1 MDREELQ
8 NRRAVNQIWNGAG
21 RYDVQPEQAAFDA
34 EGDPELYMNTVMGL
48 ARRDYDFS
56 RFQPMLHAFQQQPQG
71 GLYTDVF
78 WLGLEHAVY
87 EREAPRRP
95 ALDALRWAYA
105 RRLLAERGE
114 GGDPRQMPALRRSW
128 AARLLGAPHTEDDW
142 QTALLNGLAFSP
154 DWDEQTLGRKTEE
167 LLYQYFHR
175 ARRSVTDRQWAAW
188 AGRSLTKGG
197 GIRFI
202 KPNALRALSHTDSGG
217 GAGQAPRLLSFLQGR
232 TPEPILRR
240 YVEDC
245 FGVSMLTPSELAE
258 AERLLCTGPHRNC
271 RLHFTRGT
279 PPEHPPGPNA
289 AWDAEHFRQQ
299 RAKNRAYY
307 QAHLTENQMTLH
319 QLTQKLQN
327 VLLLRQDDGGTGAR
341 AGRLQPSL
349 AWRAAAL
356 DDEQVFLRRRPD
368 EPDGLSVDILLDGS
382 ASQNLQQEKLATQ
395 AYLIAESLTRC
406 HIPVRVSFFC
416 SVSGCT
422 VLREYR
428 DYRENQGNNRIF
440 EFAAAGWNRD
450 GLALRAVD
458 WFLRRSGEQQRLLL
472 ILTDAN
478 PNDDTRLPGTGNQ
491 FFSRDYSGRPAV
503 ADAAEEATM
512 LRRHGNPPLCLF
524 SGREGD
530 FSSARTIYGRDVVR
544 LPSVGW
550 FAQTVGKIIQG
561 RLQALE
567 N

>member
-95 ALDALRWAYA
+95 ALDALRRAYA

-128 AARLLGAPHTEDDW
+128 AARILGAPHTEDDW

-154 DWDEQTLGRKTEE
+154 DWDEQMLGRKTEE

-258 AERLLCTGPHRNC
+258 AEHLLCTGPHRNC
-271 RLHFTRGT
+271 RLHFTKGT

-307 QAHLTENQMTLH
+307 QAHLTENQMALH

-368 EPDGLSVDILLDGS
+368 EPDELSVDILLDGS

-422 VLREYR
+422 VLRILR
-428 DYRENQGNNRIF
+428 DFGHPEENDACF
-440 EFAAAGWNRD
+440 DYTAAGWNRD
-450 GLALRAVD
+450 GLALRAMG
-458 WFLRRSGEQQRLLL
+458 WLMRRSTEPNRLLL
-472 ILTDAN
+472 LLSDAS
-478 PNDDTRLPGTGNQ
+478 PNDDQRIPIGALPLGGYA
-491 FFSRDYSGRPAV
+491 YSGKRGVEDAAGETAVLRRQGIRPVCIFTGSDQELDNARRIYGAALERIPTAGWL
-503 ADAAEEATM
+503 ADAVSR
-512 LRRHGNPPLCLF
+512 LLCAQLT
-524 SGREGD
+524 
-530 FSSARTIYGRDVVR
+530 RT
-544 LPSVGW
+544 
-550 FAQTVGKIIQG
+550 
-561 RLQALE
+561 
-567 N
+567 

>member
-21 RYDVQPEQAAFDA
+21 RYDVQPEQAAFDP

-48 ARRDYDFS
+48 ARRDYDFI

-78 WLGLEHAVY
+78 WLGLAHAVY

-95 ALDALRWAYA
+95 ALDALR
-105 RRLLAERGE
+105 RC
-114 GGDPRQMPALRRSW
+114 W
-128 AARLLGAPHTEDDW
+128 AARILGTAHPEDAW
-142 QTALLNGLAFSP
+142 QTALLDGLAFSP
-154 DWDEQTLGRKTEE
+154 GWDEQELTRRTEE
-167 LLYQYFHR
+167 LLYRYFHR

-279 PPEHPPGPNA
+279 PPDHPPGPNA

-307 QAHLTENQMTLH
+307 QARLAENQMALH

-341 AGRLQPSL
+341 AGHLRPAL

-368 EPDGLSVDILLDGS
+368 EPDELSVDILLDGS

-422 VLREYR
+422 VLRILR
-428 DYRENQGNNRIF
+428 DFGHPEENDACF
-440 EFAAAGWNRD
+440 DYTAAGWNRD
-450 GLALRAVD
+450 GLALRAMG
-458 WFLRRSGEQQRLLL
+458 WLMRRSTVENRLLL
-472 ILTDAN
+472 LLSDAS
-478 PNDDTRLPGTGNQ
+478 PNDDQRIPVGALPLGGH
-491 FFSRDYSGRPAV
+491 SYSGKRGVEDAAGEAAALRRQSIRPVCIFTGSDQELDNARRIYGAALERIPTAGWL
-503 ADAAEEATM
+503 ADAVSR
-512 LRRHGNPPLCLF
+512 LLCAQL
-524 SGREGD
+524 
-530 FSSARTIYGRDVVR
+530 ART
-544 LPSVGW
+544 
-550 FAQTVGKIIQG
+550 
-561 RLQALE
+561 
-567 N
+567 